1 MKMQLF
7 NKVKKYLQQY
17 AEGIF
22 WATALTILF
31 FMDAVKTAPSLCM
44 FKWLYLGYCP
54 GCGLGHSINSALH
67 LQFATS
73 FKQHPMGIA
82 AILIIL
88 NRIKQ
93 LFFNLKFT
101 LQ

>member
-1 MKMQLF
+1 MQTP
-7 NKVKKYLQQY
+7 NKVKNYRRHY
-17 AEGIF
+17 AESIF
-22 WATALTILF
+22 WIAALIILF
-31 FMDAVKTAPSLCM
+31 FMDADTTAPSLCM
-44 FKWLYLGYCP
+44 FKWLGLSYCP

-67 LQFATS
+67 LQFTAS

-93 LFFNLKFT
+93 LFFNPKFT
-101 LQ
+101 L